1 MQIAI
6 IVKFVYTLVVVFL
19 NIVLSEYGLIVN

>member
-19 NIVLSEYGLIVN
+19 NIVLSEYGLVVN